1 MERAQPRLQIGLE
14 EKLNEEQISTLMG
27 DLLEYVT
34 ENCRDCISDSVA
46 DIIPREHPQFR
57 DIENK
62 VFEQIPKRL

>member
-1 MERAQPRLQIGLE
+1 
-14 EKLNEEQISTLMG
+14 MG